1 MISFIKNI
9 LVNHKLLGAILFIS
23 VILGPAVSYKGLYF
37 FHVVLVILLSV
48 VLINSDLRKRLISA
62 LKKPLN
68 ITLTLVF
75 TWTAFSYFWAEN
87 KSFAVTNIAQLGMG
101 VTLVLLGQ
109 IFVNSQASFQYY
121 IKNILFSMFLLVLGI
136 ALLEIYTDFRWPIS
150 SISYNNHWFGREN
163 VVIENIKT
171 ERIPGYLFSSPTA
184 FFWNPNNLSVF
195 LCLFIPCLMKN
206 NWRNY
211 ILFVITLIVIT
222 QTSSRLSIIAL
233 AFILFSAS
241 LIHKKNL
248 PFFGLFLAT
257 LFVPMIFFGSS
268 LLALKANEPISKLA
282 GTDVLCKISLLG
294 GSCIATRQEEEEEE
308 EDNSQNIR
316 KQLYIQGFE
325 YIKESKLIGVGAGN
339 AEWLNHK
346 QKENT
351 QGVTS
356 VHFYWLELVINGGI
370 VLGILMIVYFT
381 KIILGLWN
389 LRRNETS
396 QKLLMTLFLFGM
408 AVISLSSAHYFLPY
422 YAFLGLTSAWININN
437 QDHEKDPL
445 AG

>member
-1 MISFIKNI
+1 M
-9 LVNHKLLGAILFIS
+9 VNHKLLGAILFIS
-23 VILGPAVSYKGLYF
+23 VILGPGVSYRGLYF
-37 FHVVLVILLSV
+37 FHAVLVILLSV
-48 VLINSDLRKRLISA
+48 VLINSDLRKRLIAA
-62 LKKPLN
+62 LKNPLN
-68 ITLTLVF
+68 ITLALVF
-75 TWTAFSYFWAEN
+75 TWTAFSFFWAEN
-87 KSFAVTNIAQLGMG
+87 RSFAVTNIAQLGMG
-101 VTLVLLGQ
+101 ILLVLLSQ

-121 IKNILFSMFLLVLGI
+121 IKNILFSMFLVVLGI
-136 ALLEIYTDFRWPIS
+136 AIFEIYTDFRWPIS

-195 LCLFIPCLMKN
+195 LCLFIPFIMKN
-206 NWRNY
+206 NWKNY
-211 ILFVITLIVIT
+211 ILFVITVIVIT

-248 PFFGLFLAT
+248 PFFGLFLTT
-257 LFVPMIFFGSS
+257 LLVPMIFFGSS
-268 LLALKANEPISKLA
+268 LLAIKANEPISKLA
-282 GTDVLCKISLLG
+282 GTDVLSKISLNRSLLN
-294 GSCIATRQEEEEEE
+294 ATQQVE
-308 EDNSQNIR
+308 EDNSQSIR
-316 KQLYIQGFE
+316 KQLYVQGFQ

-339 AEWLNHK
+339 AEWLNYK

-396 QKLLMTLFLFGM
+396 QKLLITLFLFGM

-437 QDHEKDPL
+437 QDHEKDTL
-445 AG
+445 VG